1 MTVFKTTVWR
11 RVAAALLLTAFV
23 PVASACFGSFQL
35 TRKVYKFNKSVSPE
49 KWVRWLVFLATN
61 VVPVYGFS
69 VLFDAIFA
77 NSVEFWTGSNPMTG
91 AIEPQTVVGP
101 NGELATLLPIEGGA
115 QLTLVESE
123 GTVHRM
129 TLLREAPGVVTAYD
143 ADGVLVS
150 RLTGFGSESPRVI
163 NMAAAR

>member
-1 MTVFKTTVWR
+1 MTGFKTTVWR
-11 RVAAALLLTAFV
+11 RAVAALLLTAFV
-23 PVASACFGSFQL
+23 PLASACFGSFQL

-91 AIEPQTVVGP
+91 AIEPQTVIGP
-101 NGELATLLPIEGGA
+101 NGELATLLPVEGGA
-115 QLTLVESE
+115 QLTLVERS
-123 GTVHRM
+123 GAVHRM
-129 TLLREAPGVVTAYD
+129 TLLREAPGVVAAYD
-143 ADGVLVS
+143 ADGLLVS
-150 RLTGFGSESPRVI
+150 RLTGFGSESPRIVDL
-163 NMAAAR
+163 ATLR